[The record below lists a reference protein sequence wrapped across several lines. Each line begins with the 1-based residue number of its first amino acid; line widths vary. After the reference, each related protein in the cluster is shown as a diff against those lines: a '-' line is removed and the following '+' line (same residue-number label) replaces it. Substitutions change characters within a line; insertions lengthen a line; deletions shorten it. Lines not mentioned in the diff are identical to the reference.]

1 MIRDIRCVGVQ
12 CDLRA
17 CLPDLAE
24 RTREQLFLLHGD
36 PTPDRCDLMAR
47 ALQDVASVCRRL
59 SAELRQGEQRTA

>member
-1 MIRDIRCVGVQ
+1 MIRDIRYMGVQ